1 MEHQTPAA
9 SFGDNKD
16 TWRIAT
22 LVTGFALLISMAA
35 HFGGPSSAHASAS
48 TPNQLQITQHNAQQ
62 SLTIGGFTQIDNN
75 PAFIVLD
82 EKGQR
87 IGALP
92 LNAATSDSDSES
104 DELDASSAG
113 E

>member
-1 MEHQTPAA
+1 MSEQTPA

-16 TWRIAT
+16 TWRTAT

-35 HFGGPSSAHASAS
+35 HVGGPSSATASS
-48 TPNQLQITQHNAQQ
+48 DSLNHLQITQHNARQ
-62 SLTIGGFTQIDNN
+62 SLTIGGFTTLNEQ

-82 EKGQR
+82 ENGQR

-92 LNAATSDSDSES
+92 LTAANPTNAEPTE
-104 DELDASSAG
+104 E
-113 E
+113 